1 MDTATTVSTTQNLPP
16 EAEKLMILNAGCGC
30 GCDGS
35 CGCGS
40 VRTQP
45 VAEQACDCGCI
56 TQPR

>member
-30 GCDGS
+30 EGT

-56 TQPR
+56 TQAR

>member
-16 EAEKLMILNAGCGC
+16 EAEEIMILNAGCGC

-45 VAEQACDCGCI
+45 VAEHACGCGCI
-56 TQPR
+56 TQTR

>member
-1 MDTATTVSTTQNLPP
+1 MDTATIVSTTQNQPLG
-16 EAEKLMILNAGCGC
+16 AEVLKIVNAGCGC

-45 VAEQACDCGCI
+45 IAEQACDCGCI
-56 TQPR
+56 IQTR